1 MASMTQEE
9 RDQVWETFCRALE
22 NHPTPYKLMR
32 LRRLAEVTLEI
43 HTHGDCAVIQDNF
56 SRITG
61 YLDALVGQD
70 AIQALPDH
78 LRRGDLQILSTAL
91 GSMGK
96 CDCCP
101 KYFLSNTNERT
112 CTGCQSRSN

>member
-1 MASMTQEE
+1 MTEVTEE
-9 RDQVWETFCRALE
+9 RGQVWQVYCRALE
-22 NHPTPYKLMR
+22 SLPTRDKLFR
-32 LRRLAEVTLEI
+32 LRRLADVTLEV
-43 HTHGDCAVIQDNF
+43 HTHEDCDVIQDNF
-56 SRITG
+56 TRITS

-70 AIQALPDH
+70 AIQALPEH
-78 LRRGDLQILSTAL
+78 LRRGDLQLLSTAL

-96 CDCCP
+96 CVCCP